1 MLRRQIL
8 FGFILATV
16 SASGF
21 ARSAPKASDSLEY
34 VMRKVAEKQKQ
45 TRTLQADFIQ
55 ERELALLS
63 EPEVSKGTFVY
74 SKPNNVLWRYDAP
87 KPVTMLISKGVMTT
101 YYPQLQKAE
110 TTQVKRFEER
120 IFKYMG
126 ASGAIEELSKYFNFT
141 FIETRGKPF
150 YTLELT
156 PKTKMIARRVRR
168 IKIWIDRETYL
179 TTKFEYVEGDGDLT
193 RYDFRNVQFNQE
205 VPQSLFAIS
214 LPPNVQVQQMKIE

>member
-1 MLRRQIL
+1 MLRRPVFVGL
-8 FGFILATV
+8 FVAAVTA
-16 SASGF
+16 SAFAQSAVKGSGT
-21 ARSAPKASDSLEY
+21 LES
-34 VMRKVAEKQKQ
+34 VMRRVAEQQKK

-55 ERELALLS
+55 QREIALLS
-63 EPEVSKGTFVY
+63 EPEVSTGTFVY

-110 TTQVKRFEER
+110 TAQVKRFEER

-126 ASGAIEELSKYFNFT
+126 ASGAIEELSRYFNFT
-141 FIETRGKPF
+141 FIESKGKPF
-150 YTLELT
+150 YTMELI
-156 PKTKMIARRVRR
+156 PKTKMIARRVKR
-168 IKIWIDRETYL
+168 IKIWIDRQTFL

-193 RYDFRNVQFNQE
+193 RYEFKNVRFNQD

-214 LPPNVQVQQMKIE
+214 LPAGVRVQQMKLE

>member
-1 MLRRQIL
+1 MLKGAVS
-8 FGFILATV
+8 FGLLVATV
-16 SASGF
+16 CSSAF
-21 ARSAPKASDSLEY
+21 AQPRSREPGALEF
-34 VMRKVAEKQKQ
+34 VMRKVSEKQKK

-55 ERELALLS
+55 EREIALLS
-63 EPEVSKGTFVY
+63 EPEVSTGTFVY
-74 SKPNNVLWRYDAP
+74 SKPNNVLWKYDAP

-110 TTQVKRFEER
+110 TTHVKRFEQR

-126 ASGAIEELSKYFNFT
+126 AGGAIDELSRYFNFT
-141 FIETRGKPF
+141 FIETKGKPF

-193 RYDFRNVQFNQE
+193 RYEFRKVQFNE
-205 VPQSLFAIS
+205 NVPQSLFAIS
-214 LPPNVQVQQMKIE
+214 LPAGVRVQQMKVE

>member
-1 MLRRQIL
+1 MLRRQIF
-8 FGFILATV
+8 FGLILATV
-16 SASGF
+16 GASAF

-74 SKPNNVLWRYDAP
+74 SKPNNVLWRYEAP

-141 FIETRGKPF
+141 FIETKGKPF
-150 YTLELT
+150 YTLELI

>member
-1 MLRRQIL
+1 MLKRAVYA
-8 FGFILATV
+8 GFLIAAITV
-16 SASGF
+16 SAFGKSAVKGSGT
-21 ARSAPKASDSLEY
+21 LES
-34 VMRKVAEKQKQ
+34 VMRRVAEQQKK

-55 ERELALLS
+55 EREIALLS
-63 EPEVSKGTFVY
+63 KPEVSTGTFVY

-87 KPVTMLISKGVMTT
+87 KPVTMLISKGMMTT

-110 TTQVKRFEER
+110 TAQVKRFEER

-126 ASGAIEELSKYFNFT
+126 ASGAIEELTRYFNFT
-141 FIETRGKPF
+141 FIESKGKPF
-150 YTLELT
+150 YTMELI

-193 RYDFRNVQFNQE
+193 RYEFKNVRFNQD
-205 VPQSLFAIS
+205 VPQSLFAIN
-214 LPPNVQVQQMKIE
+214 LPAGVPVQQMKLE

>member
-1 MLRRQIL
+1 MLRRQVFL
-8 FGFILATV
+8 GLLLATV
-16 SASGF
+16 NASAFAESALKGSGT
-21 ARSAPKASDSLEY
+21 LEY
-34 VMRKVAEKQKQ
+34 VMRKVAEKQKK

-74 SKPNNVLWRYDAP
+74 SKPNSVLWKYDAP

-126 ASGAIEELSKYFNFT
+126 SGGAIEELARYFNFT
-141 FIETRGKPF
+141 FIETKGKPF
-150 YTLELT
+150 YTLELI
-156 PKTKMIARRVRR
+156 PKTKMIARRVKR

-193 RYDFRNVQFNQE
+193 RYEFKNVQFNQD
-205 VPQSLFAIS
+205 VPESLFAIS
-214 LPPNVQVQQMKIE
+214 LPPNVHVQQMKLE

>member
-1 MLRRQIL
+1 MLRRRIFL
-8 FGFILATV
+8 GLLLATV
-16 SASGF
+16 SASAF
-21 ARSAPKASDSLEY
+21 ARSAPKGIGTLEY
-34 VMRKVAEKQKQ
+34 VMRKVTEKQKK

-126 ASGAIEELSKYFNFT
+126 ASGAIEELSRYFNFR
-141 FIETRGKPF
+141 FIETKGKPF
-150 YTLELT
+150 YTLELI
-156 PKTKMIARRVRR
+156 PKTKMIARRVKR

-193 RYDFRNVQFNQE
+193 RYEFKNVQFNQD

-214 LPPNVQVQQMKIE
+214 LPPNVHVQQMKLE

>member
-1 MLRRQIL
+1 MLKRAVSLAL
-8 FGFILATV
+8 FVALACS
-16 SASGF
+16 SAF
-21 ARSAPKASDSLEY
+21 AQSRSREPGTLEF
-34 VMRKVAEKQKQ
+34 VMRKVSEKQKK

-55 ERELALLS
+55 EREIALLS
-63 EPEVSKGTFVY
+63 EPEVSTGTFVY
-74 SKPNNVLWRYDAP
+74 SKPNNVLWKYDAP

-101 YYPQLQKAE
+101 YYPQLHKAE

-126 ASGAIEELSKYFNFT
+126 ASGAIDELSRYFNFT
-141 FIETRGKPF
+141 FIETKGKPF
-150 YTLELT
+150 YTLELA

-193 RYDFRNVQFNQE
+193 RYEFRNVQFNE
-205 VPQSLFAIS
+205 NVPQSLFAIS
-214 LPPNVQVQQMKIE
+214 LPADVRVQQMKVE